1 MQWFNMQVFSTET
14 PADDA
19 KPTARST
26 SVEFWKKV
34 LSFFMTNRL
43 MAWNEISNVGN
54 PTRSAELN
62 DLVKYIK
69 KKEVRKQGVQSKAR
83 RALTHE
89 EFKNTL
95 QELKSY
101 KRTSEGAST
110 SPIWNYGMPASMCL
124 QFHLIARIDDT
135 MHIKFENV
143 RKSAFFS
150 FLLQV
155 RLSWWKNVREERD
168 SPWQIMLPSMNH
180 LYYVYLNLALWL
192 EVFLDFYTHT
202 DLTPFLFG
210 FSSDLRDPAGENLSK
225 GIASDVI
232 ENKLFKA
239 ANNEQG
245 GPSGGLLGTYSNRKL
260 DSTHTRR
267 SCATKDERD
276 IHGRW
281 KVKTRVA
288 EV

>member
-1 MQWFNMQVFSTET
+1 MKICGALLFCVAVAVLLLLSLSFLLSLTHQPPSFLYTQMAPPAQYSSVLLRLINYLDGTALPKGTEIPRERLSQLTPKDLMQWSNIQVFSTET
-14 PADDA
+14 PADNA
-19 KPTARST
+19 KPIARSA
-26 SVEFWKKV
+26 SLEFWKKA

-155 RLSWWKNVREERD
+155 RLNWSKNVREERD

-192 EVFLDFYTHT
+192 
-202 DLTPFLFG
+202 
-210 FSSDLRDPAGENLSK
+210 
-225 GIASDVI
+225 
-232 ENKLFKA
+232 
-239 ANNEQG
+239 
-245 GPSGGLLGTYSNRKL
+245 
-260 DSTHTRR
+260 
-267 SCATKDERD
+267 
-276 IHGRW
+276 
-281 KVKTRVA
+281 
-288 EV
+288 